1 MVSMLNIRHLYGR
14 LVPRTL
20 TWSFCVKAEVKLAG
34 LLLRAVPLVFG
45 QLSASLVKVVW
56 GYAKNVR
63 RILRGSGTRGLAI
76 YLKTCYL
83 VTQQVAGGQVVES
96 PWALGGN
103 VARTR
108 KGLPRIINPQ
118 HRTSIL
124 KGDLSILRLWL
135 TLFGLYRVVEFKGAL
150 KLRTITNPGVDLSAF
165 MGRWEAWVPCFYARA
180 RLITGTDWKLD
191 PTLHLTIRSIPFIRK
206 SSPNSRG
213 LGALVALPLD
223 ILLWSSDR
231 AHSLALTKW
240 LKKIDELDFLWAW
253 QGVRKCLLRLAQLH
267 FRSASRGELTRN
279 LPHIW
284 GREGPLTEE
293 DYLLAYQMERYGPL
307 QFGKLGFKEEPG
319 KIRVFAMMN
328 IITQTLMYP
337 LHQWIFRHLRI
348 LPNDGTFNQVKPV
361 RNLLKRIGRERFWI
375 ASYDLSAATDRLPLA
390 LQRSLLVPLLGDD
403 LTDLWEY
410 FMVGHPYGLPKVA
423 KSYNLG
429 FSAVWY
435 AVGQPM
441 GALSSWAMLA
451 LTHHAI
457 VQYAAHLACPIR
469 TSWFLGYAV
478 LGDDVVIADKAVATK
493 YLEVMREIGVD
504 ISLAKSMVSATGSLE
519 FAKRTW
525 ISGREAT
532 PIPLAELVVALCHL
546 GALEQL
552 VKKCSTFVTLRMSSV
567 ARFAGFGY
575 RNLAQLPVAFSVGN
589 RQGRLLSYL
598 TRPGGVW
605 PMPVEAWLSA
615 VGPGGESR
623 LRDHRVWA
631 TAQALWERLTS
642 SILDRASRFTHT
654 LYLAS
659 ECQYADLTVKQ
670 REKGLTASPSERN
683 SLAGAPGTTAAK
695 GRRSPW
701 GARVVEILG
710 LDVHRDVWSQLF
722 TTWVT
727 YPFTSRLRKVLERA
741 DERLQVLDPKSQPQW
756 ERLDELW
763 AQVFELEESITALPS
778 RIDYLDRET
787 DEVAPSSRLITLWTK
802 LRSIGARRATP
813 SVELT
818 NRIVVAA
825 PPRRRRPLV

>member
-1 MVSMLNIRHLYGR
+1 MLNIRHLYGR

-20 TWSFCVKAEVKLAG
+20 TWSFCVKTEVKLAG

-83 VTQQVAGGQVVES
+83 VTQQVAGGQVVAS

-124 KGDLSILRLWL
+124 KGDVSIIRLWL

-150 KLRTITNPGVDLSAF
+150 KLKTITNPGVDLSAF
-165 MGRWEAWVPCFYARA
+165 MGRWEAWVPSFYSRA
-180 RLITGTDWKLD
+180 RFISGSEWKLD
-191 PTLHLTIRSIPFIRK
+191 PTRDLTIKSIPFIKK

-213 LGALVALPLD
+213 LGALTALPLD
-223 ILLWSSDR
+223 IFLWSSDR
-231 AHSLALTKW
+231 RRSLMLARW
-240 LKKIDELDFLWAW
+240 LKMIGELDFLWAW
-253 QGVRKCLLRLAQLH
+253 QAVRKCLLRLAFLYG
-267 FRSASRGELTRN
+267 RSASREDLVRN
-279 LPHIW
+279 LPHLV
-284 GREGPLTEE
+284 GREGPLCEE
-293 DYLLAYQMERYGPL
+293 DYLLAFQNARIGPL
-307 QFGKLGFKEEPG
+307 HFGRLGFKEEPG

-337 LHQWIFRHLRI
+337 LHRWIFRHLRL
-348 LPNDGTFNQVKPV
+348 LPNDGTFDQVEPI

-375 ASYDLSAATDRLPLA
+375 ASYDLSAATDRLPLS
-390 LQRSLLVPLLGDD
+390 LQLSLLRPLLGDD
-403 LTDLWEY
+403 LTNLWAD
-410 FMVGHPYGLPKVA
+410 FMVGHPYMLPKVA

-429 FSAVWY
+429 FNAVWY

-457 VQYAAHLACPIR
+457 VQYAAHLAYPIR

-478 LGDDVVIADKAVATK
+478 LGDDVVIADQAVAVK
-493 YLEVMREIGVD
+493 YLAVMKEIGVD
-504 ISLAKSMVSATGSLE
+504 ISLAKSMVSASGSLE

-525 ISGREAT
+525 IAGREAT

-552 VKKCSTFVTLRMSSV
+552 VRKCMTFVTLRMSSV

-575 RNLAQLPVAFSVGN
+575 RNLARLPVAFSVGN
-589 RQGRLLSYL
+589 RQGRLLGYL

-615 VGPGGESR
+615 IGPGRESQ

-642 SILDRASRFTHT
+642 SILQRAQRFTHT
-654 LYLAS
+654 LYLAR
-659 ECQYADLTVKQ
+659 ECQFSDLTVKDS
-670 REKGLTASPSERN
+670 RKTKPD
-683 SLAGAPGTTAAK
+683 TTATK
-695 GRRSPW
+695 GRPSSRKCPW
-701 GARVVEILG
+701 GEDLRKTLG
-710 LDVHRDVWSQLF
+710 LDVHRDVWATFFSE
-722 TTWVT
+722 WVA
-727 YPFTSRLRKVLERA
+727 YPFTSKLRKVLERA
-741 DERLQVLDPKSQPQW
+741 DERLQVLQPKTQPQW
-756 ERLDELW
+756 EQLDELW
-763 AQVFELEESITALPS
+763 TEIFETEEGIAALPS

-787 DEVAPSSRLITLWTK
+787 DEVAPSTRLITLWTK
-802 LRSIGARRATP
+802 LRSIGARGATP
-813 SVELT
+813 PVELT
-818 NRIVVAA
+818 DRIVVAA

>member
-1 MVSMLNIRHLYGR
+1 M
-14 LVPRTL
+14 
-20 TWSFCVKAEVKLAG
+20 
-34 LLLRAVPLVFG
+34 
-45 QLSASLVKVVW
+45 
-56 GYAKNVR
+56 
-63 RILRGSGTRGLAI
+63 
-76 YLKTCYL
+76 
-83 VTQQVAGGQVVES
+83 
-96 PWALGGN
+96 
-103 VARTR
+103 
-108 KGLPRIINPQ
+108 
-118 HRTSIL
+118 
-124 KGDLSILRLWL
+124 
-135 TLFGLYRVVEFKGAL
+135 
-150 KLRTITNPGVDLSAF
+150 
-165 MGRWEAWVPCFYARA
+165 
-180 RLITGTDWKLD
+180 
-191 PTLHLTIRSIPFIRK
+191 
-206 SSPNSRG
+206 
-213 LGALVALPLD
+213 
-223 ILLWSSDR
+223 
-231 AHSLALTKW
+231 
-240 LKKIDELDFLWAW
+240 
-253 QGVRKCLLRLAQLH
+253 
-267 FRSASRGELTRN
+267 
-279 LPHIW
+279 
-284 GREGPLTEE
+284 
-293 DYLLAYQMERYGPL
+293 AYQISRYGPL

-328 IITQTLMYP
+328 IITQTLMQP

-361 RNLLKRIGRERFWI
+361 SNLLKRIGRERFWI
-375 ASYDLSAATDRLPLA
+375 ASYDLSAATDRLPLK
-390 LQRSLLVPLLGDD
+390 LQESLLRPLLGDD
-403 LTDLWEY
+403 LTSLWAY

-429 FSAVWY
+429 FTSVWY

-532 PIPLAELVVALCHL
+532 PIPLAELLVALCHL

-552 VKKCSTFVTLRMSSV
+552 VKKCSAFVTLRMSSV

-598 TRPGGVW
+598 TRPGGIW
-605 PMPVEAWLSA
+605 PMTVEAWLSA
-615 VGPGGESR
+615 VGPGRESR

-659 ECQYADLTVKQ
+659 ECQYSDITVKA
-670 REKGLTASPSERN
+670 RERGVKSSFAGRDGGLA
-683 SLAGAPGTTAAK
+683 APGATAAK

-701 GARVVEILG
+701 GATVVETLG
-710 LDVHRDVWSQLF
+710 LDVHRDVWSELF
-722 TTWVT
+722 TTWVA

-756 ERLDELW
+756 DRLDELW
-763 AQVFELEESITALPS
+763 TEVFETEESIAALPS

-787 DEVAPSSRLITLWTK
+787 DEVAPSSRLISLWTK
-802 LRSIGARRATP
+802 LRSIGARGAVP
-813 SVELT
+813 PVDLSS
-818 NRIVVAA
+818 RIVTAG

>member
-1 MVSMLNIRHLYGR
+1 MLNIRHLYGR
-14 LVPRTL
+14 LVPSTL
-20 TWSFCVKAEVKLAG
+20 SWSFCVKTEVKLAG
-34 LLLRAVPLVFG
+34 LLLRVVPLVFG

-56 GYAKNVR
+56 GYSKNVR

-83 VTQQVAGGQVVES
+83 VTQQVAGGQVVDS

-118 HRTSIL
+118 HRTLIL
-124 KGDLSILRLWL
+124 KGDLSILRFWL

-150 KLRTITNPGVDLSAF
+150 KLKTITQPGVDLSKF
-165 MGRWEAWVPCFYARA
+165 MGRWEAWVPIFYARA
-180 RLITGTDWKLD
+180 RLITATDWKLD
-191 PTLHLTIRSIPFIRK
+191 PTRALTIRSVPFIRK
-206 SSPNSRG
+206 SSPNSQG

-223 ILLWSSDR
+223 LLLWSSDR
-231 AHSLALTKW
+231 AHSLALTRW
-240 LKKIDELDFLWAW
+240 LKLIDEVDFLWAW

-267 FRSASRGELTRN
+267 FRSASREELVRN
-279 LPHIW
+279 LPDIR

-293 DYLLAYQMERYGPL
+293 DYLLAYQMARHGPL

-328 IITQTLMYP
+328 LVTQTLMYP
-337 LHQWIFRHLRI
+337 LHRWIFRHLRLI
-348 LPNDGTFNQVKPV
+348 PNDGTFNQVRPID
-361 RNLLKRIGRERFWI
+361 RLLKRIGSRRFWI

-390 LQRSLLVPLLGDD
+390 LQMSLLRPLLGDE
-403 LTDLWEY
+403 LTDLWAY
-410 FMVGHPYGLPKVA
+410 FMVGHPYTLPKVA

-429 FSAVWY
+429 FDAVWY

-457 VQYAAHLACPIR
+457 VQYAASLAHPIR
-469 TSWFLGYAV
+469 TSWFSWYAV
-478 LGDDVVIADKAVATK
+478 LGDDVVIADKAVAAK
-493 YLEVMREIGVD
+493 YLEVMKEIGVD
-504 ISLAKSMVSATGSLE
+504 ISLAKSMVSASGSLE

-525 ISGREAT
+525 ISGREAS

-552 VKKCSTFVTLRMSSV
+552 VRKCSAYVSLRMSSV

-615 VGPGGESR
+615 VGPGRESR

-642 SILDRASRFTHT
+642 SILDRAWRFTRT
-654 LYLAS
+654 LHLAS
-659 ECQYADLTVKQ
+659 ECQFADLTVKVRERGVKSSFESQ
-670 REKGLTASPSERN
+670 RRGASV
-683 SLAGAPGTTAAK
+683 PGVTAAK

-701 GARVVEILG
+701 GSWVVETLG
-710 LDVHRDVWSQLF
+710 LDVHRDVWAEFF
-722 TTWVT
+722 TTWVAF
-727 YPFTSRLRKVLERA
+727 PFTSRLRKVLERA
-741 DERLQVLDPKSQPQW
+741 DERLQVLDPKRQPQW
-756 ERLDELW
+756 DRLDELW
-763 AQVFELEESITALPS
+763 AEVFETEESIAALPS

-787 DEVAPSSRLITLWTK
+787 DEVAPSSRIITLWTK
-802 LRSIGARRATP
+802 LRSIGARRAVP
-813 SVELT
+813 
-818 NRIVVAA
+818 IVDPTSRLVDEA

>member
-1 MVSMLNIRHLYGR
+1 MLNIRHLYGR
-14 LVPRTL
+14 LVPSTL
-20 TWSFCVKAEVKLAG
+20 SWSFCVKTEVKLAG
-34 LLLRAVPLVFG
+34 LLLRVVPLVFG

-63 RILRGSGTRGLAI
+63 RILRGSGTRGLAV
-76 YLKTCYL
+76 YLKACYL
-83 VTQQVAGGQVVES
+83 VTQQVAGGQVVDS

-118 HRTSIL
+118 HRTLIL
-124 KGDLSILRLWL
+124 KGDISILRLWL

-150 KLRTITNPGVDLSAF
+150 KLKTITQPGVDLSAF

-180 RLITGTDWKLD
+180 RLITAAEWKLD
-191 PTLHLTIRSIPFIRK
+191 PTRALTIRSIPFIRK
-206 SSPNSRG
+206 SSPNSQG
-213 LGALVALPLD
+213 LSALVALPLD
-223 ILLWSSDR
+223 LLLWSSDR
-231 AHSLALTKW
+231 AHSLALVRW
-240 LKKIDELDFLWAW
+240 LKLIDEVDFLWAW

-267 FRSASRGELTRN
+267 FRSASREELVRN
-279 LPHIW
+279 LPHIR
-284 GREGPLTEE
+284 GCEGPLTEE
-293 DYLLAYQMERYGPL
+293 DYLLAYQMARIGPL
-307 QFGKLGFKEEPG
+307 RFGKLGFKEEPG

-328 IITQTLMYP
+328 LVTQTLMQP
-337 LHQWIFRHLRI
+337 LHSWIFRHLRLI
-348 LPNDGTFNQVKPV
+348 PNDGTFDQVKPV
-361 RNLLKRIGRERFWI
+361 NRLLKRIGTERFWI

-390 LQRSLLVPLLGDD
+390 LQISLLRPLLGDE
-403 LTDLWEY
+403 LTDLWSY
-410 FMVGHPYGLPKVA
+410 FMVGHPYELPRVA

-429 FSAVWY
+429 FSMVWY

-457 VQYAAHLACPIR
+457 VQYAATLAHPYR
-469 TSWFLGYAV
+469 TSWFLRYAV
-478 LGDDVVIADKAVATK
+478 LGDDVVIADKSVATK
-493 YLEVMREIGVD
+493 YLEVMKEIGVD
-504 ISLAKSMVSATGSLE
+504 ISLAKSMVSASGSLE

-525 ISGREAT
+525 ISGREAS

-552 VKKCSTFVTLRMSSV
+552 VRKCSAYVTLRMSSV

-598 TRPGGVW
+598 TRPGGIW

-615 VGPGGESR
+615 VGPGRESR

-631 TAQALWERLTS
+631 TAQALWERLAS
-642 SILDRASRFTHT
+642 SILARAWRFTRT
-654 LYLAS
+654 LYVAS
-659 ECQYADLTVKQ
+659 ECQYVDITVKR
-670 REKGLTASPSERN
+670 RERQVGTCGS
-683 SLAGAPGTTAAK
+683 GADQDTGMPGATAAA

-701 GARVVEILG
+701 GSQMAKTLG
-710 LDVHRDVWSQLF
+710 LDVHRDVWTEFF
-722 TTWVT
+722 TTWVA

-741 DERLQVLDPKSQPQW
+741 DERLQVLQPKRQPQW
-756 ERLDELW
+756 DRLDELW
-763 AQVFELEESITALPS
+763 AEIFETEESISALPS

-802 LRSIGARRATP
+802 LRSIGARGAVPPVDLTDRL
-813 SVELT
+813 VEE
-818 NRIVVAA
+818 A